1 MDTAEIQLIGFD
13 ELARAL
19 EGADELFKPL
29 ATRAIALSLN
39 AIEERIA
46 PYPPQPSRT
55 RAKTF
60 NTYVR
65 GQGHY
70 PKSAFVADTNEPGG
84 YRVKRIPKG
93 KIRMTSQ
100 QMSANFKSKVEMTK
114 TGIDGELRND
124 ASYSGYVLGSENS
137 DSDPHQVAFH
147 AQTGWVSTEEAISQA
162 TPDIKNSIND
172 AINELLKKM
181 AGH

>member
-1 MDTAEIQLIGFD
+1 MTSEVELIGFD

-29 ATRAIALSLN
+29 ATKAIALSLS
-39 AIEERIA
+39 AIEERIS

-70 PKSAFVADTNEPGG
+70 PKSAFVADSGEPGG
-84 YRVKRIPKG
+84 FRTKRIPKG

-100 QMSANFKSKVEMTK
+100 QMDKSFKQTVAMTK

-124 ASYSGYVLGSENS
+124 ASYSGYVLGEKNQNA
-137 DSDPHQVAFH
+137 DPHQVVYH
-147 AQTGWVSTEEAISQA
+147 TQTGWVSTDDAISQA
-162 TPDIKNSIND
+162 TPDIENSIND
-172 AINELLKKM
+172 AVNELLKKM